1 MSFRPHLNFNIAFL
15 NAAEGHPIIENKLPL
30 KLPKKLLII
39 FFYNVEKYLVKKH
52 ILNGS
57 GNECV
62 WLRNNYMYVKTERLD
77 WAHK

>member
-39 FFYNVEKYLVKKH
+39 FFLQSRE
-52 ILNGS
+52 IS
-57 GNECV
+57 GQ
-62 WLRNNYMYVKTERLD
+62 K
-77 WAHK
+77 AHLEWFR